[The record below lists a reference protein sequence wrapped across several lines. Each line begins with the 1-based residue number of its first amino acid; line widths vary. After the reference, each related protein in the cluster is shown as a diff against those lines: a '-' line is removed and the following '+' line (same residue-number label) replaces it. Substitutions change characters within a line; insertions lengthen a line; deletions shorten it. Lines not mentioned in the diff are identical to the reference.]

1 MGRSCQSTDNI
12 FHLCRLAETTSQT
25 LELKSKLAG
34 IDMSEKESS
43 STTITSEAFSDDNVN
58 QLAITLQRQYKEL
71 QVQHKEVE
79 DQRTQL
85 QQNLENTQQELE
97 RLKIQLEELQHE
109 SEEKRKQQDTTLK
122 SMMSKA
128 SAYMDNNQRLRGVL
142 SELENECKTLK
153 EKLAEKQMP
162 ATATSEQQPDQEKQE
177 AAQPTPINTAEL
189 DEMKKKIEEIEK
201 EKATLSEELNKN
213 TLNVR
218 TWHGELMMSSY

>member
-1 MGRSCQSTDNI
+1 M
-12 FHLCRLAETTSQT
+12 

-34 IDMSEKESS
+34 IDMSEKQSS
-43 STTITSEAFSDDNVN
+43 STTVTSEAFSDDNVN
-58 QLAITLQRQYKEL
+58 QLAVTLQRQYKEL
-71 QVQHKEVE
+71 QVQHKGVE
-79 DQRTQL
+79 EQRTQL

-142 SELENECKTLK
+142 SELENECKALK

-162 ATATSEQQPDQEKQE
+162 ATATSEQQAEQEKQE
-177 AAQPTPINTAEL
+177 AASSAAQPTPTNTAEL
-189 DEMKKKIEEIEK
+189 EEMKKKIEEIEK
-201 EKATLSEELNKN
+201 EKATLSEELSKN
-213 TLNVR
+213 ALNVR
-218 TWHGELMMSSY
+218 SWHGII